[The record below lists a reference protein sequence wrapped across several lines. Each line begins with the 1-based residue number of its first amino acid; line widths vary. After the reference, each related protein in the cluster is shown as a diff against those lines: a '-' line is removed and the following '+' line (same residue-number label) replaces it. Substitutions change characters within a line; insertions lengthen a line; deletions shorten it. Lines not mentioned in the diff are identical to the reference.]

1 MEEKKFEWDNTK
13 NNSNLDKHGVDFIQA
28 KDVFKDENK
37 IETPDNRK
45 DYGEQRFKIVGI
57 AIDLILSVIYTIRG
71 NVIRIIS
78 ARAASKKERDD
89 YYKNL

>member
-37 IETPDNRK
+37 IETTDNRK